1 MSDELISLSTSHTI
15 HTISGHPPTK
25 GIFMKTITDK
35 LRTWAEIALGALEH
49 NFNTVRAHLP
59 ASAKLLTVLKAN
71 AYGHGA
77 VRIGRL
83 LEGKADYFAVAFT
96 DEALALRHA
105 GLQTPILLLG
115 HVPHSDFPMMVKYD
129 ITATM
134 DDLTEAKLLSDAAI
148 AAGKVAKVHIALD
161 TGMTRIGFDLSDE
174 SVEAIKAIAALPNV
188 EIEGIYSHF
197 AAADC
202 ADQSYSHLQIARF
215 DDFCARLTKAGVN
228 IPIRHIQNSAGIIEQ
243 PARWEMAREGIIL
256 YGMHPS
262 AEVNPADIGGIIP
275 AMSFKTHVVFV
286 KTVPAGTPVSYGCTY
301 VTDKPTKIA
310 TLSVGY
316 ADGLPRL
323 WSGKGKVLI
332 HGTEAPIIG
341 RICMDQCMV
350 DVTHIPDI
358 AVGDTATLFG
368 RDGSAAISVDGLA
381 ESIGTIG
388 YELVCNI
395 NPRVPR
401 VYVKDGKLD
410 SIDRDLPVD

>member
-1 MSDELISLSTSHTI
+1 
-15 HTISGHPPTK
+15 
-25 GIFMKTITDK
+25 MKTITDK
-35 LRTWAEIALGALEH
+35 LRTWAEIDLDALEH
-49 NFNTVRAHLP
+49 NFNAVRTHLP

-83 LEGKADYFAVAFT
+83 LEGRADYFAVAFT

-105 GLQTPILLLG
+105 GLETPILLLG

-134 DDLTEAKLLSDAAI
+134 DDLSEAQLLSDAAV
-148 AAGKVAKVHIALD
+148 AAGKTAKVHIALD
-161 TGMTRIGFDLSDE
+161 TGMARIGFDLSDA
-174 SVEAIKAIAALPNV
+174 SIDAIKSIAALPAI
-188 EIEGIYSHF
+188 EIEGIYRHF
-197 AAADC
+197 AAADS
-202 ADQSYSHLQIARF
+202 ADQTYSNLQIARF
-215 DDFCARLTKAGVN
+215 NDFCARLTAAGVE

-243 PARWEMAREGIIL
+243 PANWEMAREGIIL

-262 AEVNPADIGGIIP
+262 SEVDPSRIGGIIP
-275 AMSFKTHVVFV
+275 VMSFKTHVVFV

-301 VTDKPTKIA
+301 VTNRETKIA

-332 HGTEAPIIG
+332 HGVEPPIIG

-350 DVTHIPDI
+350 DVTDLPEVV
-358 AVGDTATLFG
+358 VGDTCTLFG
-368 RDGSAAISVDGLA
+368 RDGEASISVDDLA

-388 YELVCNI
+388 YEVVCNI

-401 VYVKDGKLD
+401 VYVKDGKPESVNRELP
-410 SIDRDLPVD
+410 ID

>member
-1 MSDELISLSTSHTI
+1 
-15 HTISGHPPTK
+15 
-25 GIFMKTITDK
+25 MKTITDK
-35 LRTWAEIALGALEH
+35 LRTWAEIDLCALEH
-49 NFNTVRAHLP
+49 NFKTVRAHLP
-59 ASAKLLTVLKAN
+59 ASTKLLTVLKAN

-83 LEGKADYFAVAFT
+83 LEGRADYFAVAFT

-105 GLQTPILLLG
+105 DLKTPILLLG

-134 DDLTEAKLLSDAAI
+134 DDLAEAQLLSAA
-148 AAGKVAKVHIALD
+148 AAQAGKIAKVHIALD
-161 TGMTRIGFDLSDE
+161 TGMTRIGFDLSDA
-174 SVEAIKAIAALPNV
+174 SVEAIKAIAALPNI

-197 AAADC
+197 AAADS
-202 ADQSYSHLQIARF
+202 ADQHYSLLQISRF
-215 DDFCARLTKAGVN
+215 NDFCARLSKAGVN
-228 IPIRHIQNSAGIIEQ
+228 VPIRHIQNSAGIIEHG
-243 PARWEMAREGIIL
+243 ASWEMAREGIIL

-262 AEVNPADIGGIIP
+262 PEVNPADIGGIIP
-275 AMSFKTHVVFV
+275 VMSFKTHVVFV

-301 VTDKPTKIA
+301 VTPEPTRIA

-332 HGTEAPIIG
+332 HGVEAPIIG

-350 DVTHIPDI
+350 DVTHIPDVR
-358 AVGDTATLFG
+358 VGDTATLFG
-368 RDGSAAISVDGLA
+368 RDGDAAISVDSLA

-388 YELVCNI
+388 YEVVCNI

-401 VYVKDGKLD
+401 VFVKDGKPE
-410 SIDRDLPVD
+410 SVNRELPVD